1 MAPRDKA
8 LDSVTIEFPTNRKK
22 QAQGEVQKGVDA
34 LHGPKLDMLHIE
46 TRDLKELNESLEFED
61 CHSRN
66 TGLHTA
72 STTLRNRTSIVQGQR
87 C

>member
-46 TRDLKELNESLEFED
+46 TRDLKELKITSDSGFGLSAAESSMFD
-61 CHSRN
+61 
-66 TGLHTA
+66 
-72 STTLRNRTSIVQGQR
+72 IWYP
-87 C
+87 